1 LLLIALFALGFA
13 SRGNSQLHPVV
24 CFAWG
29 AALIACFGIAI
40 ELLLQNP
47 LGLMLPWRAAPPIA
61 AKLLRYYWFRL
72 TDFAAPMAVALLGT
86 SAIFI
91 GLHQKRRWA
100 VPLLLI
106 ALIFTGWYLE
116 ETCRARIINPIPP
129 ADAKVTQYASWVDV
143 CDWIAANTPADA
155 LFLTP
160 RLNQSFKWRTGRPEV
175 VNRKDIPQDAR
186 GIVEW
191 YRRLKDIY
199 YTEVGGIEQPL
210 DSIGV
215 LGTDR
220 VRELATKYHAAYVL
234 MDRGQLLS
242 LPIAFWNEE
251 YVVYRIENR
260 KAGNSR

>member
-1 LLLIALFALGFA
+1 V
-13 SRGNSQLHPVV
+13 Q
-24 CFAWG
+24 FAWG
-29 AALIACFGIAI
+29 AVFIACVGLAI
-40 ELLLQNP
+40 ELAFLSQP
-47 LGLMLPWRAAPPIA
+47 LTG
-61 AKLLRYYWFRL
+61 AKFLRYYWWRL
-72 TDFAAPMAVALLGT
+72 TDFAAPMAVALLAT
-86 SAIFI
+86 NAIFF
-91 GLHQKRRWA
+91 GLQQKRRWV

-116 ETCRARIINPIPP
+116 EACRPRIESLLRREAPIPP
-129 ADAKVTQYASWVDV
+129 ADAKVTFYPDWVEA

-186 GIVEW
+186 GILEW

-199 YTEVGGIEQPL
+199 YTEVGGIEQSF
-210 DSIGV
+210 DSIGI

-242 LPIAFWNEE
+242 LPIAFRNEE

-260 KAGNSR
+260 KAGDSR